1 MRNKG
6 LASFDELRKSGPC
19 GVVPIPLETTC
30 ICLQTTIANN
40 CTFQGVSPDA
50 DTAYKNSD

>member
-6 LASFDELRKSGPC
+6 LTSFDELRESGPC
-19 GVVPIPLETTC
+19 GVVPILLETTC

-40 CTFQGVSPDA
+40 CTF
-50 DTAYKNSD
+50 